1 VVTAAGRLGADLTLL
16 TLGIGGV
23 SGADPQ
29 VVYPA
34 AIVGRYLFAPLSAV
48 GWMVGVVTGA
58 LTP

>member
-1 VVTAAGRLGADLTLL
+1 MVTAAGRLGADLTLL
-16 TLGIGGV
+16 TLGIGGPV
-23 SGADPQ
+23 RRGSR